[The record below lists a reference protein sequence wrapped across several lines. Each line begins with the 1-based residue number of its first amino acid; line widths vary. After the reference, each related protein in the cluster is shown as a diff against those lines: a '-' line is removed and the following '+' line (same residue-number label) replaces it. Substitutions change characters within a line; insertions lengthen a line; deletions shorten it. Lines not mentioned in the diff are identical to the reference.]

1 MRLAALLL
9 AALLLALAAAVPAC
23 SDAPPGWPGLLAAK
37 IREQYPSYDVVPEAG
52 GQLRVVRPGLPPA
65 TVDAEA
71 IGRFCQRGPRDCGYA
86 TDQMLQG
93 LRGP

>member
-1 MRLAALLL
+1 MRLV
-9 AALLLALAAAVPAC
+9 LLLALSAAALASC
-23 SDAPPGWPGLLAAK
+23 SDAPPGWPALLAAK
-37 IREQYPSYDVVPEAG
+37 IREQYPSYEVVAEPA

-65 TVDAEA
+65 QVDAEA

-93 LRGP
+93 LRPP

>member
-1 MRLAALLL
+1 MLPLAMRP
-9 AALLLALAAAVPAC
+9 AALLLALAAAATGC
-23 SDAPPGWPGLLAAK
+23 SDAPPGRSTLLAAK
-37 IREQYPSYDVVPEAG
+37 IREQDPSSEVTPEAG
-52 GQLRVVRPGLPPA
+52 GLLRVVRPGLPPV

-71 IGRFCQRGPRDCGYA
+71 IGRFCQRGARDCGYA